1 MLKLVRAISA
11 SALLLSMSTPAFA
24 QAAANTPAT
33 SPTLSKAEVDW
44 MNEVVCEKQEVIGSR
59 LSVKRICKTRSQWA
73 DQKLQDRMEVEKVQV
88 QRGMKSE

>member
-1 MLKLVRAISA
+1 MLKLVRVISA
-11 SALLLSMSTPAFA
+11 SAVLLSVSTPAIA
-24 QAAANTPAT
+24 QAPAATAAAPQAT
-33 SPTLSKAEVDW
+33 SKAEADR

-73 DQKLQDRMEVEKVQV
+73 AQKLEDRMEVEKVQV